1 MKHLTKSGR
10 GHESQGTRGTNPFFK
25 LPAPRYA
32 ERVGRIYSVIA
43 SAATCLVL
51 LALCPTGVVRAGEA
65 VGAGPAKLAL
75 PLNRGICIDR
85 QVHSIPPTPDRITQA
100 DDVHLVRTMGF
111 EFVKLIFN
119 PVVFKSGDG
128 LETSH
133 MAYFDQIVNYG
144 AAEKLPVVV
153 CIHPEW
159 KYKEQVLGNPA
170 EFASFL
176 SFMKALSAHISARWT
191 CEQVALQLMTEPP
204 PTSTNRSDWNYW
216 GTLQRRLHFP

>member
-1 MKHLTKSGR
+1 MKNLARAGD
-10 GHESQGTRGTNPFFK
+10 HETQDTPGTNPLFK
-25 LPAPRYA
+25 LPAQSRA
-32 ERVGRIYSVIA
+32 RNLGKINSVIV
-43 SAATCLVL
+43 SAITCLVFI
-51 LALCPTGVVRAGEA
+51 ALCPTSMVRAGEA
-65 VGAGPAKLAL
+65 LGARSAKLAL

-85 QVHSIPPTPDRITQA
+85 QVHSIPPTPDRVTRA
-100 DDVHLVRTMGF
+100 DDVRVVRTLGF

-128 LETSH
+128 LDTSH

-144 AAEKLPVVV
+144 VAEKLPVVV

-176 SFMKALSAHISARWT
+176 SFMKALSCQVDMQSSGPATNDRAAARQH
-191 CEQVALQLMTEPP
+191 EQQ
-204 PTSTNRSDWNYW
+204 
-216 GTLQRRLHFP
+216 